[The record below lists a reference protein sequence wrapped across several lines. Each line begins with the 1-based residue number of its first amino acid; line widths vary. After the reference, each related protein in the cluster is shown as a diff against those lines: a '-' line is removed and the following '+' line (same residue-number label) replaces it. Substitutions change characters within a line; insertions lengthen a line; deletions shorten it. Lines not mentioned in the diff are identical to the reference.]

1 MLDSLEHIPLTREYN
16 LEAGRLKAV
25 EMREPTTGD
34 IRKALQASQKCQ
46 GDMELRDI
54 VKEQF
59 LLCELTD
66 LTPNDID
73 KLAACDYER
82 LQIGLLILR
91 ADPDNRAK
99 LRKDYGLGDQASGE
113 NAPSDSDPAT
123 SEGDTTNF
131 KPDAITPML
140 ASP

>member
-1 MLDSLEHIPLTREYN
+1 MLDTVFQENLEHIPLTREYN

-25 EMREPTTGD
+25 DMREPTTGD
-34 IRKALQASQKCQ
+34 IRKALQASQKFQ
-46 GDMELRDI
+46 GDVELRDI
-54 VKEQF
+54 AKEQF

-99 LRKDYGLGDQASGE
+99 LRREYALGE
-113 NAPSDSDPAT
+113 NAPSDSEPAT
-123 SEGDTTNF
+123 SEGDTTNSV
-131 KPDAITPML
+131 PDAITPISAL
-140 ASP
+140 P